1 MTDALQH
8 GRVVDSLPVTPSP
21 VSTGVPVPRRR
32 FQRGSLVERS
42 GRWYGVYRA
51 DALQADGAFKR
62 EQRCQPL
69 GFVSE
74 QSKRA
79 AMGQF
84 QPYLDRVNDA
94 AVRLPPKVGLTLAE
108 FVTEWRG
115 SVAVN
120 LKGSTTRAAESHLR
134 AHIIP
139 KMGSL
144 HLSETTTKTVQGF
157 VAYLA
162 SGGRSRKTVENVLLT
177 LSSLL
182 RTARAWGY
190 ACGDFRF
197 ADLTLPREGVNA
209 EPRCFTDDEVRRIII
224 NAPEP
229 LSTIIAV
236 TAVLGLRIGET
247 LALRKSDVD
256 FTKHIIRIP
265 HSVDAATRKVC
276 GVKSKASRADLP
288 MFKELEARLRTHLQ
302 RHDGKNDLLFVNGR
316 SRPLSANKLRVKQ
329 LHPLLDKLGIE
340 RGGFHSMRHGAA
352 SSLLAD
358 GATPAVVQRQL
369 RHSDARI
376 TLGIYGHVIGN
387 DQRDAVQ
394 NRSSRLAN

>member
-1 MTDALQH
+1 MF
-8 GRVVDSLPVTPSP
+8 SS
-21 VSTGVPVPRRR
+21 
-32 FQRGSLVERS
+32 
-42 GRWYGVYRA
+42 YG
-51 DALQADGAFKR
+51 
-62 EQRCQPL
+62 
-69 GFVSE
+69 
-74 QSKRA
+74 
-79 AMGQF
+79 
-84 QPYLDRVNDA
+84 
-94 AVRLPPKVGLTLAE
+94 
-108 FVTEWRG
+108 
-115 SVAVN
+115 
-120 LKGSTTRAAESHLR
+120 
-134 AHIIP
+134 
-139 KMGSL
+139 
-144 HLSETTTKTVQGF
+144 
-157 VAYLA
+157 
-162 SGGRSRKTVENVLLT
+162 
-177 LSSLL
+177 
-182 RTARAWGY
+182 TARAWGY
-190 ACGDFRF
+190 TCGDFRF
-197 ADLTLPREGVNA
+197 ADLTLPREGVNT

-236 TAVLGLRIGET
+236 TAVLGLQIGET
-247 LALRKSDVD
+247 LALRKSDVN
-256 FTKHIIRIP
+256 FTKHIIRIRQ
-265 HSVDAATRKVC
+265 SVDAATRKVC

-358 GATPAVVQRQL
+358 GATPALVQRQL